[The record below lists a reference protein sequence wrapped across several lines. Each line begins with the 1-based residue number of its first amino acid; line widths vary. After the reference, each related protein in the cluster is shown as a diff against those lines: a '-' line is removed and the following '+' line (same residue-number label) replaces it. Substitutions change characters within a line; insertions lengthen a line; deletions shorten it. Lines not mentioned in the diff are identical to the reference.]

1 MRCFSIP
8 KRIPN
13 KQYLP
18 ELKQIIVEAVI
29 KEGLSYKEAARI
41 SEITERDRIQNS
53 ERIYLIKV
61 PKGLAVEHS
70 GHGSKGRP
78 SKQLPKDVE

>member
-18 ELKQIIVEAVI
+18 ELKQLIVKAVI
-29 KEGLSYKEAARI
+29 KEGLSYKEASRI

-53 ERIYLIKV
+53 ERIYLTEV
-61 PKGLAVEHS
+61 PKSLAVEHR
-70 GHGSKGRP
+70 GRNSKGRP